1 MVNPQQK
8 GFTLIELMIVLTI
21 AGILATIGMPAMRDL
36 MLNQKVKTAAS
47 DLHLGLMLARSEA
60 IKRSSSVVIE
70 KNSSWPG
77 GWRVKAG
84 TSVLRVRDPLEGMTV
99 ECSTDFDTAAET
111 CPAAMTFQ
119 RSGRPTG
126 YTEFRIFVTGN
137 TGVTMRCVTIGLSG
151 VPSIELDDDTDTGN
165 GCG

>member
-1 MVNPQQK
+1 MVINSHN

-60 IKRSSSVVIE
+60 IKRSSSVTIE

-84 TSVLRVRDPLEGMTV
+84 TSVLKVNDPLDGMSV
-99 ECSTDFDTAAET
+99 ECSTDFDAGAEA
-111 CPAAMTFQ
+111 CPSTMTFQ

-137 TGVTMRCVTIGLSG
+137 SGVTMRCVSIGLSG
-151 VPSIELDDDTDTGN
+151 VPSIALDSDTDTGN